1 MYSPPNEHLLELS
14 NTTLIVCRYR
24 GDAALVVID
33 VQSILSVV
41 AMVPF
46 PFAIDGDGDQYF
58 VIEGVGLD
66 VVDTDAEEDVE

>member
-1 MYSPPNEHLLELS
+1 MYSPPNEHLLKLS

-24 GDAALVVID
+24 GEAALVVID
-33 VQSILSVV
+33 VKSILSVV

-46 PFAIDGDGDQYF
+46 PFAVDGDGDQYF
-58 VIEGVGLD
+58 MIEGVGLD